1 LLRTNAAP
9 FARWGFII
17 MAERADRAIPYV
29 SSPALAHALP
39 GRRVPGHAA
48 GAGHLQR
55 LPHYLLFGAVLLAFL
70 VSAGAVIAP
79 QVAQVLH
86 RPAVQTPAVVASHSV
101 PALGGADLAN
111 VLSYVQQMRADD
123 TLVQVRPGIF
133 AKQSNVQGV
142 DVGGRTVFYDVVPH
156 QSYGPLRAG
165 RVIESEVDV
174 LAREHVGDAL
184 VLVYTLK

>member
-1 LLRTNAAP
+1 
-9 FARWGFII
+9 
-17 MAERADRAIPYV
+17 MAERADRAVPYV
-29 SSPALAHALP
+29 SSPALARALP
-39 GRRVPGHAA
+39 GRRVPSHEA

-55 LPHYLLFGAVLLAFL
+55 LPQYLLFGAVLLAFL

-79 QVAQVLH
+79 QVAQMLP
-86 RPAVQTPAVVASHSV
+86 RPSIQKPAAGVTGAA
-101 PALGGADLAN
+101 PALGGADLAH
-111 VLSYVQQMRADD
+111 VLSYAQQMRADD

-133 AKQSNVQGV
+133 AKRSNVQGV
-142 DVGGRTVFYDVVPH
+142 DVGGRTVFYDVMPH

-165 RVIESEVDV
+165 RVSESGVDV